1 MVKKNSFRFSLSGVF
16 GRFPP
21 ILPIRRKKIA
31 YYFMGLTEQFQEYID
46 QKKIKI
52 DKHVFILVFQS
63 MVDFFNKSGYEIHYV
78 GKKNVSKQIPK
89 S

>member
-1 MVKKNSFRFSLSGVF
+1 
-16 GRFPP
+16 
-21 ILPIRRKKIA
+21 
-31 YYFMGLTEQFQEYID
+31 MGLTEQFQEYID

-63 MVDFFNKSGYEIHYV
+63 MIDFFNKSGYEIHYV
-78 GKKNVSKQIPK
+78 GKKNVSSQIPK